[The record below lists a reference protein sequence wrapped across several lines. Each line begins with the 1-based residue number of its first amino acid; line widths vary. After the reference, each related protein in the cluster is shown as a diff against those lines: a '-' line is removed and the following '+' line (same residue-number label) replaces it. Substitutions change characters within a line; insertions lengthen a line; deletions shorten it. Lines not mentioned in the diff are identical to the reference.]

1 METTKIEKI
10 PHGVVLRDSKN
21 AVFIT
26 RRDMKELRTC
36 FRHGE
41 FKVLGDTFITVESPY
56 DHSITFMDIFSD
68 EYVTL
73 KHDEVME
80 LLK

>member
-26 RRDMKELRTC
+26 SRDMKELRTC
-36 FRHGE
+36 F
-41 FKVLGDTFITVESPY
+41 
-56 DHSITFMDIFSD
+56 
-68 EYVTL
+68 